1 MLDLADALYPEM
13 PRSVS
18 LRCLGDATMGVLVVP
33 ESLAHK
39 YLAEVD
45 AVVLRY
51 KKELAH
57 AIRDYRRL

>member
-1 MLDLADALYPEM
+1 
-13 PRSVS
+13 
-18 LRCLGDATMGVLVVP
+18 MGVLVVP